1 MVEGVVSLLCIGLAN
16 PNQTCPAALTKLT
29 WCQVDGS
36 GTQGNLL
43 VQRRVIPFI
52 TNVCR
57 LVVQSCGNFLCD
69 RFGIYCSWM
78 ERVQV
83 SHLPVCAIPFF
94 VACPPSLVKAV
105 TLKMKGKVQ
114 CSPLCCCAG
123 TLSST
128 VVVWFRV
135 VLFVSHSDLNHSEM
149 FLSLNGSSYL
159 AVRCE
164 L

>member
-94 VACPPSLVKAV
+94 VACPP
-105 TLKMKGKVQ
+105 
-114 CSPLCCCAG
+114 CCCAG